1 MTNFIIQGTEPI
13 IKIDSLGIG
22 IKSYSNVDVLNL
34 NDYEYLVV
42 GDSQGN
48 PNGGYSNLQMFT
60 KHNLYVNHQGVAI
73 NTNREEMSKYR
84 DADTSLYVSK
94 NIYCDGVI
102 NAVGGIQFSNITIKG
117 DINSNLV
124 VNMIKTINDN
134 TNSQPFKVGLS
145 TKFTNKRDISYPVNN
160 IYSPNYITLGG
171 RVDTYYNQHPLNI
184 NSLPN
189 NRFDNIHLA
198 IRNNASSD
206 TDISKLSKLSIGIIG
221 SHYESPAVISTT
233 TGMPLEFHVSKDAS
247 VIDASYN
254 KNPFPTYSYDA
265 QYPAMAIDAGGTVC
279 IAKNKSDS
287 VTYFKTEL
295 NDGMFVKKE
304 YQLQKCQ
311 LDVNGISI
319 FKDILI
325 RDTTGGYKH
334 IDDIYIRTGEGLGN
348 INPSQ
353 IGKGI
358 FSGSD
363 YKFNNDLSAKKL
375 TTENIVNSFELR
387 SSNITTTNITVENN
401 ATFIGNTKFINPN
414 GISIDKL
421 KVDSDLYI
429 GDRRITPI
437 DIGDAEKGYTSSST
451 QNGSNYFFTYI
462 NSNLVN
468 LDFNNN
474 LSCPNRL
481 SVGNPNGSFTGMLN
495 INKNY
500 KSSNIFEVVL
510 NTEEGVNT
518 KIGRVSYTELIDIN
532 DKSLIVNTN
541 KIPNKKNNIYF
552 YPSYNIENLQ
562 NTPSYD
568 PMLSITDTGV
578 GINNKIPR
586 KDLHLDINGKIAA
599 TDYYVSKD
607 NLINKMSGFI
617 QNNIKDYF
625 NIYNENIYK
634 YCINYDSISSYSSK
648 MQGLNVKHGIN
659 SDAYYQD
666 DKLIETLKSTANLD
680 GFYTNNKIAI
690 GWKNDDNTLKVP
702 LQIRNTST
710 DDYNYSIIRI
720 YQGVDGKGP
729 YNDAAFSGIDICE
742 NGRDL
747 ERWFIYKNHTLNDND
762 KRGPARIGP
771 LQFGYTADKT
781 IDPTTFAMSMY
792 YNDRKSKYH
801 IDFNNPVLHT
811 DVIPESTVS
820 IYGDLDVY
828 GNINIIDNNS
838 SNFNFRIKKLEGLS
852 EYVNVKYYDIN
863 SDIYSS
869 NIVYK
874 SLTGPEDIE
883 YSGKNIIFTPRES
896 IIVESLD
903 SLEPA
908 KKGLNK
914 KIPFVVKQNDD
925 SLSVAKFITY
935 SSSNINASSAIE
947 LCIYGNNDYTTAY
960 DRDPTN
966 IKNKVRFNVAND
978 INNNTKLTFSYFKKE
993 LNKYKP
999 FVEFNNINGSKTYMR
1014 LGQSENKNYIDS
1026 NISLHIVD
1034 ENECGIQITNAEKP
1048 TRINMV
1054 NSSSSSLTNKYTIL
1068 SSGTSLDNYKFN
1080 IGVANTK
1087 STNSID
1093 VNNELQ
1099 NIFTISPYNEDN
1111 RLRKGAKFGFN
1122 ESLEQS
1128 GNNPKQTVII
1138 NSEYDNEPMIITGRY
1153 TKDFIYTDI
1162 RINTSNIDIPIYTI
1176 SSNLY
1181 NTNDAVE
1188 SEYRTQITH
1197 NIPYENVGNVDI
1209 RSSPINIDN
1218 KDKIVTKTLHGYSNI
1233 SYTSIHSNVDLLF
1246 NFSDN
1251 NRFKIDFNNYRFV
1264 KTEQSGENNYNIT
1277 FDNPNT
1283 NIQLFNISSLL
1294 SYYNNTI
1301 IDRHETDIIDNIN
1314 ISHTPPNTNTFKMN
1328 LIGTILPSTEIQ
1340 FTYAFTNSYKIPKYL
1355 NKAPYLNTSLQ
1366 PLNNS
1371 LTSNIE
1377 NIIYEGKTSNI
1388 IRFTNEIYT
1397 YLYNEQ
1403 DSLINA
1409 RRNYKICENVYSS
1422 DKIAEI
1428 SNVSVFLKT
1437 KTSNIFWF
1445 DPQQEYTGK
1454 FDINRNNKLNIY
1466 SSNTIPNTRTN
1477 NDFSMNII
1485 SKGNYS
1491 SNIIDITT
1499 SNKFIDSRYNTKL
1512 VLSNIEIIDKFKII
1526 IDERETELF
1535 NTIKLQEYYTK
1546 YVDNNNI
1553 EIQVTEYNSSNFN
1566 PQIILSNK
1574 VESETTQNRDNKI
1587 HKIYSHDGIFKINY
1601 KDNSPGERELF
1612 KLNSAGRIDIK
1623 GDIYKNGAN
1632 IIEGINTVFAESI
1645 AGLNTTINTKNENL
1659 SNYVLST
1666 KNILVPLIQTE
1677 IQNVS
1682 NYVLLTSN
1690 ILVPRIMSEV
1700 SYASNY
1706 VVSASSI
1713 ISERISGLTTDM
1725 INENANASKKFIID
1739 KKYNDDLTV
1748 NGTLTINSNLIVL
1761 GNSTTLDTIVY
1772 TTENLSVVNVDPLS
1786 IAFKIHQNNDGNRDI
1801 FVASNQTTNVF
1812 NIKNN
1817 GDVNISG
1824 IYRRDNRNVIE
1835 DTSNY
1840 VTSTSN
1846 IIITKI
1852 DYNDRNT
1859 SNYIVDTSNILNQYI
1874 NSKSPWRVIND
1885 NKISYQSNVDIG
1897 SDGRGEL
1904 YVNGTIYCKEVRLLS
1919 NGIIGSSKENNRNI
1933 IEDTSNY
1940 ITSTSNILITKIDYN
1955 DINTSNYVAVTSNI
1969 LNQYIN
1975 SKSPWQVINNNSIQY
1990 QSNVRIG
1997 IDLRVEGDVYC
2008 KEVKFLSSIS
2018 DDRLK
2023 DCTSN
2028 IRNPIDLINKLN
2040 GFHYVPNNLAQQ
2052 YGFKKI
2058 NEIGLSAQEVQIILP
2073 EIVKLAPFDMMR
2085 DDYNNLVSKSGEN
2098 YLTICYDK
2106 MAPLFVESIKA
2117 LKKEINELRL
2127 EIAELRNVN
2136 K

>member
-1 MTNFIIQGTEPI
+1 MTDFIIQGTEPI

-48 PNGGYSNLQMFT
+48 PNAGYSNLQMFT

-84 DADTSLYVSK
+84 EADTSLYVSK

-134 TNSQPFKVGLS
+134 TNSQPFKVGIS

-221 SHYESPAVISTT
+221 SHYESPAVIATT
-233 TGMPLEFHVSKDAS
+233 AGMPLEFHVSKDAS

-254 KNPFPTYSYDA
+254 RNSFPTYSYDA
-265 QYPAMAIDAGGTVC
+265 QYPAMAIDSYGTVC
-279 IAKNKSDS
+279 IAKNKSES
-287 VTYFKTEL
+287 VTYFKPEL
-295 NDGMFVKKE
+295 NSGVLIKKE
-304 YQLQKCQ
+304 YTSQKCK
-311 LDVNGISI
+311 LDVKGISI
-319 FKDILI
+319 FDDILI
-325 RDTTGGYKH
+325 RDATGNGYKH
-334 IDDIYIRTGEGLGN
+334 IDDIYIRASDIGLGN
-348 INPSQ
+348 IKPSQ
-353 IGKGI
+353 IGEGT
-358 FSGSD
+358 FSGLN
-363 YKFNNDLSAKKL
+363 YTFNNNISAKKL
-375 TTENIVNSFELR
+375 TTENIVNSLELR
-387 SSNITTTNITVENN
+387 SSNITTTSITVENN

-421 KVDSDLYI
+421 RVESDLFI

-437 DIGDAEKGYTSSST
+437 NIGDAEKGYTTSST
-451 QNGSNYFFTYI
+451 QDGSNYFFTYI

-495 INKNY
+495 INKNN
-500 KSSNIFEVVL
+500 KSSNVFEVVL
-510 NTEEGVNT
+510 NTEEGIDA
-518 KIGRVSYTELIDIN
+518 KIGRVSYTGLIDIN

-562 NTPSYD
+562 ITPLYD

-720 YQGVDGKGP
+720 YQGVDGKGH
-729 YNDAAFSGIDICE
+729 YNDAAFSGIDICD
-742 NGRDL
+742 NGKDL

-762 KRGPARIGP
+762 KRSPQRIGP
-771 LQFGYTADKT
+771 LQFGYTAEKT

-838 SNFNFRIKKLEGLS
+838 NNFNFRIKKLEGLS

-874 SLTGPEDIE
+874 SLTNPDDIE

-908 KKGLNK
+908 KKGINK

-935 SSSNINASSAIE
+935 SSSNIDASSAIE

-960 DRDPTN
+960 DGNPAN
-966 IKNKVRFNVAND
+966 IKNNVRFNVAND
-978 INNNTKLTFSYFKKE
+978 INDNTKLTFSYFKKE

-1014 LGQSENKNYIDS
+1014 LGQGDNKNHIDS

-1034 ENECGIQITNAEKP
+1034 ENECGIQITNTDKP

-1054 NSSSSSLTNKYTIL
+1054 NSSSSSNRYTIL
-1068 SSGTSLDNYKFN
+1068 SSGTSIDNYKFN

-1087 STNSID
+1087 STNIIG

-1111 RLRKGAKFGFN
+1111 KLRKGAKFGFN
-1122 ESLEQS
+1122 EPLEQL
-1128 GNNPKQTVII
+1128 GNNPKQTVVI

-1153 TKDFIYTDI
+1153 TKDNIYTDI
-1162 RINTSNIDIPIYTI
+1162 RINTNIIVEPIRSY

-1181 NTNDAVE
+1181 DTNDAVE
-1188 SEYRTQITH
+1188 SVYRTQITH

-1209 RSSPINIDN
+1209 RLSPINIDN
-1218 KDKIVTKTLHGYSNI
+1218 RDKIVTKTLHGYSNI
-1233 SYTSIHSNVDLLF
+1233 SYTSINSNVDL
-1246 NFSDN
+1246 
-1251 NRFKIDFNNYRFV
+1251 RFKLSDENKLKIDSNNYSFSQLQ
-1264 KTEQSGENNYNIT
+1264 TGGNNYNIT
-1277 FDNPNT
+1277 FDSPDT

-1294 SYYNNTI
+1294 SYGNNTI
-1301 IDRHETDIIDNIN
+1301 IDRHESENIRN
-1314 ISHTPPNTNTFKMN
+1314 VLVQHSTQNTNPFKMN
-1328 LIGTILPSTEIQ
+1328 LIGATQPSTEIQ
-1340 FTYAFTNSYKIPKYL
+1340 FTYTFTNSYKIPTYL
-1355 NKAPYLNTSLQ
+1355 NNTPYLNASLQ
-1366 PLNNS
+1366 PFNIS
-1371 LTSNIE
+1371 LTSNITYFRSE
-1377 NIIYEGKTSNI
+1377 NKTSNI
-1388 IRFTNEIYT
+1388 IGTTNEINT
-1397 YLYNEQ
+1397 YLYNKLDPIKEG
-1403 DSLINA
+1403 
-1409 RRNYKICENVYSS
+1409 RKKYKISELVNLN
-1422 DKIAEI
+1422 KIAEI
-1428 SNVSVFLKT
+1428 SDVSVFLKT

-1454 FDINRNNKLNIY
+1454 FDVYRNNKLNIY

-1499 SNKFIDSRYNTKL
+1499 SNKFIDSKYNTKL
-1512 VLSNIEIIDKFKII
+1512 VSSNIEIIDKFKII
-1526 IDERETELF
+1526 IDEIETELF

-1574 VESETTQNRDNKI
+1574 VEGETTQNRDNKI

-1601 KDNSPGERELF
+1601 KDNSPGERELL
-1612 KLNSAGRIDIK
+1612 KLNSAGRIDII
-1623 GDIYKNGAN
+1623 GDIYKNGTN
-1632 IIEGINTVFAESI
+1632 IIQGINIEFAQSI
-1645 AGLNTTINTKNENL
+1645 AGLNTTINTKNENV

-1666 KNILVPLIQTE
+1666 KNILVPLIHTE
-1677 IQNVS
+1677 IGNVS
-1682 NYVLLTSN
+1682 NYVLSTSN
-1690 ILVPRIMSEV
+1690 ILVPRILSEV
-1700 SYASNY
+1700 GYASNY

-1725 INENANASKKFIID
+1725 ILQNIDSRKKFIID

-1761 GNSTTLDTIVY
+1761 GNSTILDTIIY
-1772 TTENLSVVNVDPLS
+1772 TTENLSVVNADPLS
-1786 IAFKIHQNNDGNRDI
+1786 IAFNIHQNNNGNKDI

-1824 IYRRDNRNVIE
+1824 IYRRNNRNIIE

-1874 NSKSPWRVIND
+1874 NSKSPWRVINE

-1940 ITSTSNILITKIDYN
+1940 VTSTSNILITQINFN
-1955 DINTSNYVAVTSNI
+1955 DRNTSNYVAVTSNI

-1975 SKSPWQVINNNSIQY
+1975 SKSPWQVIDNNNIRY
-1990 QSNVRIG
+1990 QCNVQIG
-1997 IDLRVEGDVYC
+1997 VDLRVEGDVFC

-2085 DDYNNLVSKSGEN
+2085 DDFNNLVSKSGEN
-2098 YLTICYDK
+2098 YLTISYER